1 MLDARF
7 DNYKTWSFIARD
19 IKSEIPN
26 AVLMPYKIQSMLFI
40 NKKSRISSARYT
52 KYKTQSLYIKILKVK
67 YKMPSENSI
76 KQYQYLS

>member
-1 MLDARF
+1 
-7 DNYKTWSFIARD
+7 
-19 IKSEIPN
+19 
-26 AVLMPYKIQSMLFI
+26 MPYKIQSMLFI